1 MSFKPCTILSGDRLS
16 VLTPLISHVLSQVV
30 EVVVLLLLPATLHLP
45 CIESSP
51 PPGLLFIALRS
62 FQLDQGHQKK
72 DQFRKTSDIRRQ
84 YGHGRFN
91 KDTQLKMSKQ
101 TVYMSLLSQNQFY
114 QVTVLRKLADISFVH
129 FYRYFWF

>member
-72 DQFRKTSDIRRQ
+72 DQFRKTSDIRCQ
-84 YGHGRFN
+84 HGKGRFN
-91 KDTQLKMSKQ
+91 KETQFKMPNKYMPQNRFPVPSIFMYNVHDVDTA
-101 TVYMSLLSQNQFY
+101 TLLSMY
-114 QVTVLRKLADISFVH
+114 I
-129 FYRYFWF
+129 WFT